1 MVDLRA
7 DGASLARRRPA
18 VNGRRPCTGPS
29 RSAILS
35 GPMPLPG
42 EDWVAC
48 PRCRT
53 ALVRI
58 VRGGIPR
65 PSCPRC
71 GFVFFANPGV
81 GAACVIRDAAGRVL
95 LVRRAPGQF
104 GAGASCFPCG
114 FVEWGEEAGGVMV
127 AAAGD
132 DPGAASG
139 VLAPRLVRLAR
150 HHYPDGL
157 LAGAR
162 APRARR
168 QLDVACIACANHAY
182 SEKAARA
189 ACGRRLRW
197 SRRRSRSP
205 APPPTRS
212 RMRSASP

>member
-1 MVDLRA
+1 MMDLRA

-53 ALVRI
+53 ALVRV

-81 GAACVIRDAAGRVL
+81 GAACVIRDAVGRVL
-95 LVRRAPGQF
+95 LVRRAPWQF
-104 GAGASCFPCG
+104 GAGRWCLLCC
-114 FVEWGEEAGGVMV
+114 VGGW
-127 AAAGD
+127 GD
-132 DPGAASG
+132 DVRGGAS
-139 VLAPRLVRLAR
+139 VVAR
-150 HHYPDGL
+150 
-157 LAGAR
+157 
-162 APRARR
+162 
-168 QLDVACIACANHAY
+168 
-182 SEKAARA
+182 E
-189 ACGRRLRW
+189 
-197 SRRRSRSP
+197 
-205 APPPTRS
+205 
-212 RMRSASP
+212 